1 MAGIITYGDYTVLPW
16 PHDSKIP
23 NPGRA
28 VTCSPPV
35 AYNACPLTR
44 VQSLAVSLPVRLIT
58 ADSELEHL
66 CQCWHGRE
74 AVGLDTEFVRE
85 STYHPIPALVQVA
98 DEDGCWLLDP
108 LSLTAWQP
116 FFQLLADPRVV
127 KVMHA
132 PGQDLE
138 LFRLM
143 GSEKPRSLYDT
154 QSAAILAGLGQ
165 GPGYQALVSML
176 LDEDLPKTETR
187 SDWRKRPLSEAQQHY
202 AAQDVAYLLEL
213 KSMLDGRLAS
223 LDRAAWQAEENERMV
238 VQAWRTDDAAG
249 LKRLKQAWRLA
260 PDSQMLLKELWLW
273 RERRARELDRPRQ
286 RVLKDGPMQRIAAEF
301 PDSQNALARLDL
313 PPGWIRRFADD
324 VLPLGQAIRELPESE
339 HTPEFTPPA
348 SQGEA
353 RPRFKKLRNTVT
365 QVAEK
370 LELPASFLVNRQTLE
385 SLATDPPRDG
395 RLPDSLQGWRAEV
408 LGPALL
414 SALEDAPETQP
425 EG

>member
-1 MAGIITYGDYTVLPW
+1 MAGIITNGDQAVLPW
-16 PHDSKIP
+16 PELSKIP
-23 NPGRA
+23 NPGCA
-28 VTCSPPV
+28 VTHGPPV
-35 AYNACPLTR
+35 PYNACPLTL

-66 CQCWHGRE
+66 CQRWHGRE
-74 AVGLDTEFVRE
+74 AIGLDTEFVRE

-108 LSLTAWQP
+108 ISLAAWQP
-116 FFQLLADPRVV
+116 FFQLLADRQVV

-143 GSEKPRSLYDT
+143 GAQSPRSLYDT
-154 QSAAILAGLGQ
+154 QTAAILAGLGQ

-176 LDEDLPKTETR
+176 LGEDLPKTETR

-213 KSMLDGRLAS
+213 KSVLDERLAS
-223 LDRAAWQAEENERMV
+223 LDRAAWHAEENERLV
-238 VQAWRTDDAAG
+238 AQAWHTDDAAG

-324 VLPLGQAIRELPESE
+324 VLGLVQAIRELPRSE
-339 HTPEFTPPA
+339 HTSEFTPPA

-353 RPRFKKLRNTVT
+353 RSRLKELQSTVT
-365 QVAEK
+365 QISEK
-370 LELPASFLVNRQTLE
+370 LELPSSFLVNRQTLE
-385 SLATDPPRDG
+385 SLATDPPQDR

-414 SALEDAPETQP
+414 SALEDAPEAHP
-425 EG
+425 ER